1 MEFLIRVLS
10 YVNLAGAVHA
20 LVQSLLLTF
29 TRRGNRRANR
39 FMSLFLLALA
49 IVMANGFIGILGWYD
64 LWPALSIL
72 VGSSVLTFGPLFYFY
87 VKAMSDREFRW
98 RPSLLV
104 HFLPFLAGSA
114 CWGAFWLFRGVDRI
128 RPAILNG
135 WIRSPWIPV
144 GIMAG
149 IQAAVY
155 VRLMVRRLRE
165 YSQAIKASYST
176 LDGINLRWLKWRLGV
191 FGLIWGVGLVFIAA
205 GWFDRRAISLVGQVV
220 PFLIALNTFVTG
232 YRAMLQPEV
241 FFGLAEEG
249 PGRRYERSSL
259 SPENAALH
267 KARLLET
274 MEREKPYLD
283 PEITLPKLAQGLN
296 VPVSHLSQVINEQF
310 KRNFFEF
317 INGYRVEAAKL
328 RLLRQAAEQRKLI
341 AVAFECGFNS
351 LATFNRVFKELTGQ
365 TPSEFR
371 RDPPPS

>member
-1 MEFLIRVLS
+1 MESLIRILS
-10 YVNLAGAVHA
+10 YANLAGAIHA
-20 LVQSLLLTF
+20 LVQSLLLVF

-39 FMSLFLLALA
+39 FMALFLLALA
-49 IVMANGFIGILGWYD
+49 VLMTNGFLGILGWYD
-64 LWPALSIL
+64 RWPAPSII
-72 VGSSVLTFGPLFYFY
+72 VGSLALTLSPLFYFY
-87 VKAMSDREFRW
+87 VKAMSGREFRW
-98 RPSLLV
+98 RPALLV
-104 HFLPFLAGSA
+104 HFVPFLAGLNFWS
-114 CWGAFWLFRGVDRI
+114 AFWVFRGTARV
-128 RPAILNG
+128 RPAILDG

-155 VRLMVRRLRE
+155 VPLMVRRLRK

-176 LDGINLRWLKWRLGV
+176 LDGVNLRWLKWRLGV
-191 FGLIWGVGLVFIAA
+191 FGMIWGVSLVFMAA
-205 GWFDRRAISLVGQVV
+205 GWFDRRAISLVGHVV

-241 FFGLAEEG
+241 FFGPAEDI

-296 VPVSHLSQVINEQF
+296 VPVSHLSQVINGQLG
-310 KRNFFEF
+310 RNFFEF
-317 INGYRVEAAKL
+317 INGFRVEAAKR
-328 RLLRQAAEQRKLI
+328 RLAQGTAEERKLAAI
-341 AVAFECGFNS
+341 AFECGFNS
-351 LATFNRVFKELTGQ
+351 LATFNRVFKELAGR

-371 RDPPPS
+371 RNPPPS